1 MNRKDFFIVAG
12 MRDCYNVDTENGAK
26 VGSGGY
32 EEGDAVKK
40 KQLILCIAAILT
52 AAVFLH
58 ISVQRKYTFTLAGSD
73 GGLKSEQIQPLFGTV
88 KVSGDCDTSVLFTD
102 VETGER
108 YEIGYIT
115 PGAPEKIRLEKGRWY
130 TAAGA
135 GNLTIG
141 PVRVRIE

>member
-1 MNRKDFFIVAG
+1 M
-12 MRDCYNVDTENGAK
+12 
-26 VGSGGY
+26 
-32 EEGDAVKK
+32 KK

-52 AAVFLH
+52 AAVFLY
-58 ISVQRKYTFTLAGSD
+58 IGIQRNYTFTLTGSD

-88 KVSGDCDTSVLFTD
+88 KVSGDCDTSVIFTD

-115 PGAPEKIRLEKGRWY
+115 PGAPGKIRLEKGRWY
-130 TAAGA
+130 TAEGA

-141 PVRVRIE
+141 PVHVRVE